1 MADAGCVT
9 GVSGSQKE
17 NVGLEAGFLENSP
30 S

>member
-1 MADAGCVT
+1 MADMGFVT

-17 NVGLEAGFLENSP
+17 NVGLEGRFLKNSP

>member
-1 MADAGCVT
+1 MADAGFVT

-17 NVGLEAGFLENSP
+17 NVGLEGSFLENSP

>member
-9 GVSGSQKE
+9 GVSGSHRE
-17 NVGLEAGFLENSP
+17 NDGLEGWFLENSL